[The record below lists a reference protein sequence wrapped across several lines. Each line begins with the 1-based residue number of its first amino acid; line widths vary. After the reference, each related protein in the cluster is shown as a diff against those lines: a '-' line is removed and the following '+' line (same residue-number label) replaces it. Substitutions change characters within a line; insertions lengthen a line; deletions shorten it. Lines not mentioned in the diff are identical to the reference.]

1 AVTSADDKSDS
12 LSNTLSS
19 ENPLPRSIDL
29 ENTQI
34 STRKESS
41 SLTSNH
47 NASRDGSESLTGE
60 YCLQSKV
67 KMSTCDLEAE
77 DEDDVDLEDRP
88 LTVDTQES
96 DEVLLNESSKNTIL
110 STNNSVCTI
119 SHSVTEEKE
128 DLTSSVTTASKTS
141 FFVIHN
147 TPSAVVCLSSSP
159 SSCQSTLSVQNCQ
172 STSVLNKNCSSEG
185 HHTSAPV
192 ALATVAPIRMSSV
205 GPDYSLSNEILRPI
219 KPAPQDTQTNTV
231 ISNQATP
238 QTVTSVFPSK
248 HEIVSTT
255 SSVSYNPK
263 SSQSS
268 TNERLSFPAVSITK
282 PASIGTTSVT
292 ISIAPTVN
300 SSVITTHSMPS
311 IFNVR
316 TRPTVAQ
323 SVLPVLSVGPQ
334 PAPSLTTQT
343 SLSSLQSQSTVH
355 FMPFVGNMPVTMPVS
370 ATSTGLR
377 NVINHNQAIPIAGT
391 PTAPCPPLQIFN
403 MTPMPQFMG
412 RL

>member
-1 AVTSADDKSDS
+1 AVTSSDDKSDS

-19 ENPLPRSIDL
+19 ENHLPRSIDL
-29 ENTQI
+29 ENTHI

-47 NASRDGSESLTGE
+47 HASRDGNGSLTGE
-60 YCLQSKV
+60 YYLQSKA
-67 KMSTCDLEAE
+67 KMSTCDLETE

-96 DEVLLNESSKNTIL
+96 DEVLLNESSKKTIL
-110 STNNSVCTI
+110 STNNPVCTI

-128 DLTSSVTTASKTS
+128 DPTSSVTTASKTS
-141 FFVIHN
+141 FVVIHN
-147 TPSAVVCLSSSP
+147 TPSAVVCLSSPP

-172 STSVLNKNCSSEG
+172 STSVPNKNCSSEV

-219 KPAPQDTQTNTV
+219 KPATQDTQTNTV

-238 QTVTSVFPSK
+238 QTVTSIFPSK

-292 ISIAPTVN
+292 ISIAPTIN

-377 NVINHNQAIPIAGT
+377 NVIN
-391 PTAPCPPLQIFN
+391 
-403 MTPMPQFMG
+403 
-412 RL
+412 